1 VSIWTTEDKVRIA
14 DIATTMVVDKAK
26 KGELDLNDD
35 AAVKEALKE
44 AVRVATA
51 TYAAALEYVGG

>member
-1 VSIWTTEDKVRIA
+1 MSIWTTEDKVRIA